1 MNREAGLRERKK
13 LAAMRRI
20 QAVAL
25 DLFERDGFEKV
36 TIEEI
41 AAAAEVSA
49 SSVYR
54 YFGTKEQL
62 IIWDEGDLEFLDLV
76 EEEMK
81 THPPVDAVRRVV
93 TRVLSSYYEGN
104 EELSKRKTRFFMS
117 EPALQAVQLQQ
128 IDGFVQMVAMALA
141 RATGRDVR
149 DLDVQVI
156 ASALLWALMAAV
168 RHWYEHGYETP
179 LADEM
184 EHALTIVESGLRLE

>member
-1 MNREAGLRERKK
+1 MNVGSLRERKK

-62 IIWDEGDLEFLDLV
+62 ILWDEGDLEFLDLV
-76 EEEMK
+76 EDEMK
-81 THPPVDAVRRVV
+81 THPPVEAVRRVL
-93 TRVLSSYYEGN
+93 TRVLSAYYDGN
-104 EELSKRKTRFFMS
+104 EELSKRKTRFFMT

-128 IDGFVQMVAMALA
+128 IDLFAQMIATSLA
-141 RATGRDVR
+141 RASGRDAA

-156 ASALLWALMAAV
+156 ASSLLWALMAAV

-184 EHALTIVESGLRLE
+184 EQALNVVESGLKLD

>member
-1 MNREAGLRERKK
+1 MNREIGLRERKK

-76 EEEMK
+76 EDEMK
-81 THPPVDAVRRVV
+81 TQPPVEAVRRVL
-93 TRVLSSYYEGN
+93 TRVLSSYYDGN
-104 EELSKRKTRFFMS
+104 EELSKRKTRFFLE
-117 EPALQAVQLQQ
+117 EPALQAVQMQQ
-128 IDGFVQMVAMALA
+128 LDAFAQMIATALA
-141 RATGRDVR
+141 RASGRDPG
-149 DLDVQVI
+149 DLGVQVI
-156 ASALLWALMAAV
+156 ASSLLWALVAAV
-168 RHWYEHGYETP
+168 RHWHTHGYVTS

-184 EHALTIVESGLRLE
+184 QHALKVVESGLKLD